1 MTPND
6 AYEIVKK
13 QNRGCYAVNCLEYR
27 DFYLF
32 NMIPYQFIG
41 RNDYVS
47 GSIFDAVDKK
57 TGKIS
62 KYDILSDVGAYNSAK
77 VHKLNNIFDVPI
89 SSISKQ

>member
-6 AYEIVKK
+6 AYKIVKK
-13 QNRGCYAVNCLEYR
+13 QNPDCYAVNCLEYR
-27 DFYLF
+27 YFYLF

-41 RNDYVS
+41 RDNYVS

-57 TGKIS
+57 TGKIT
-62 KYDILSDVGAYNSAK
+62 KYDILSDVEAYNSAK
-77 VHKLNNIFDVPI
+77 VHKLNNVFDISV